1 MPACLVPKF
10 STTTLCAAFSL
21 FLPLPSNSIKFHQ
34 WPSPIPTAWSH
45 LGSAPRRPCV
55 FFRLFGRGLGCFPRA
70 PTLRLH
76 VPSANARC
84 LLAVCSLCSLFPSVC
99 SLFASVFPPACA
111 RLPPLALLFSAAAS
125 APPPGKKP
133 LSWATGDRPEARELP
148 LESKSSTLICGL
160 LHCNVTISLEEHQP
174 PVNLNPIA

>member
-1 MPACLVPKF
+1 MLLSASFCLYHPI
-10 STTTLCAAFSL
+10 
-21 FLPLPSNSIKFHQ
+21 PSNSISGHRQFLL
-34 WPSPIPTAWSH
+34 
-45 LGSAPRRPCV
+45 LGVTWAALHAGRVYFFACLGAGWDVFPVRRLCASMYPQQ
-55 FFRLFGRGLGCFPRA
+55 
-70 PTLRLH
+70 T
-76 VPSANARC
+76 
-84 LLAVCSLCSLFPSVC
+84 LAVCSLCSLFPSVC

-133 LSWATGDRPEARELP
+133 LSWATGDRPEPRELP